1 MTKAIAVN
9 LPRLA
14 LTLAVGL
21 NVCGVASAVWASP
34 SQPSPSRRCLVE
46 VEVLGGSDPVLLST
60 LREVV
65 GRYQLVI
72 RPASAQGDA
81 ARSTPDCG
89 SFARVS
95 VELRED
101 QVQVEVIDTVD
112 GKLSTRRTL
121 RRDPSP
127 NIMREEVA
135 LVVRSAIDALIER
148 DHATPKPP
156 REDARPAAKPP
167 APEPPVAQRSD
178 AEPSTWSWGAGMF
191 GFGRTFA
198 TETKFAT
205 GFGGLTSFS
214 PGDSGWRPTVWLM
227 GGYQVAT
234 TTSRDGVDVKVSAG
248 SFRLLPTVSLYRA
261 SWLALDAGAG
271 LGIDVLAVS
280 MSSTVPEAHTHP
292 DRTDVIPLGSL
303 LMAAR
308 IPIGGGSSLLLGGT
322 GDLDVA
328 PNRYMVARGGTAQP
342 ALALHAF
349 RIGGLFGISYRLAG
363 GGEP

>member
-1 MTKAIAVN
+1 M
-9 LPRLA
+9 R
-14 LTLAVGL
+14 
-21 NVCGVASAVWASP
+21 
-34 SQPSPSRRCLVE
+34 PSPSRRCLVD

-65 GRYQLVI
+65 GRNQLVV
-72 RPASAQGDA
+72 RPAAAQGDV
-81 ARSTPDCG
+81 ARSTPDCE

-101 QVQVEVIDTVD
+101 ELQVEVIDTVD

-127 NIMREEVA
+127 SIMREEVA
-135 LVVRSAIDALIER
+135 LVVRSAIDALLER
-148 DHATPKPP
+148 ERSIPKPP
-156 REDARPAAKPP
+156 RKEARPAPKPP
-167 APEPPVAQRSD
+167 TSEPPVVRRSD
-178 AEPSTWSWGAGMF
+178 AEPSSWSLGAGMF

-198 TETKFAT
+198 TETEFVT

-214 PGDSGWRPTVWLM
+214 PGDGGWRPTVWLM

-234 TTSRDGVDVKVSAG
+234 TTSRDGVDVQVSAG

-280 MSSTVPEAHTHP
+280 MSSTVPEAHTLP
-292 DRTDVIPLGSL
+292 DRTDVIPLGSML
-303 LMAAR
+303 LAAR
-308 IPIGGGSSLLLGGT
+308 IPMGGGASLLLGGT
-322 GDLDVA
+322 GDLDFA

-342 ALALHAF
+342 VLELHAF
-349 RIGGLFGISYRLAG
+349 RIGGVVGISQRLGG